1 MNHQDRTLLLFAILL
16 VLMVYALFLLDER
29 VEALDHLVTMSLPPS
44 LLESP
49 PPKPKGKKK

>member
-29 VEALDHLVTMSLPPS
+29 VEALDHLVTMSLAPPRQ
-44 LLESP
+44 SP